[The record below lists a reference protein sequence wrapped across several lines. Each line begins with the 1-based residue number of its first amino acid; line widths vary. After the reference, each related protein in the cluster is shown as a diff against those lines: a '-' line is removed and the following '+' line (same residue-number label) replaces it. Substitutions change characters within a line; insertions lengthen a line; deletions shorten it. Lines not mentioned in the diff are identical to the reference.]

1 MSTMYS
7 ICIPR
12 ANNIHSAN
20 FRYICKQLKL
30 YMFLIQF
37 KNSQQNRHQ
46 GETIPPW
53 SIIFISYIGLIEN
66 SSSCISHFNFEV
78 LTKSIQENIGQTNE
92 DNTNHSEFPS
102 SLMQVSFLS
111 SIAATGQLASKCVFR
126 ETYKYQKAQLFLCV
140 LSTHYQR
147 ADLV

>member
-1 MSTMYS
+1 MSTMCS

-12 ANNIHSAN
+12 ENNIHSAN

-30 YMFLIQF
+30 YMFLIQSRILS
-37 KNSQQNRHQ
+37 KIDIRVKHLEALCS
-46 GETIPPW
+46 
-53 SIIFISYIGLIEN
+53 ISYIGIIEN

-78 LTKSIQENIGQTNE
+78 LTESIQENIGQTDE
-92 DNTNHSEFPS
+92 DNTDHSEFPS
-102 SLMQVSFLS
+102 SLMQASFLC
-111 SIAATGQLASKCVFR
+111 SIAAAGQLASKYVFR